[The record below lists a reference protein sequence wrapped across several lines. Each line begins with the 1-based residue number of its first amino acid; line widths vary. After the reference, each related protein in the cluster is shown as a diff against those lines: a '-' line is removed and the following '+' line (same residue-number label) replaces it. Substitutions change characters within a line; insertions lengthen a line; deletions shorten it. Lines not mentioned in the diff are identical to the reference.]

1 MSLSDCNVLIVDD
14 IEENVRI
21 LSEILETQGIQT
33 RATTSPKM
41 ALQSAKASPPD
52 LVLLDVRMPEMD
64 GFTVCQELKSFPA
77 TASVP
82 VIFISGSVDSVDRDR
97 GAEVGGVDYIN
108 KPFRLKDVIDRVTAH
123 LV

>member
-1 MSLSDCNVLIVDD
+1 MP
-14 IEENVRI
+14 
-21 LSEILETQGIQT
+21 
-33 RATTSPKM
+33 ATALAGDELQ

-52 LVLLDVRMPEMD
+52 LILLDVRMPEMD
-64 GFTVCQELKSFPA
+64 GFTVCKELKSFPA

-82 VIFISGSVDSVDRDR
+82 VIFISGSVDSVDRDK

-108 KPFRLKDVIDRVTAH
+108 KPFRLKDVIDRVTAQ